1 VGRAALL
8 LLAAVPALVAGTP
21 RARAT
26 AAKTEV
32 TVGETFAVEVAAEG
46 PAGTRFSFP
55 AEAGN
60 DQVELWTVP
69 GAQPLPPS
77 QHRYQALVFA
87 LGDAEVPGIPVKYRL
102 SDGTEGE
109 TLTAPVPLRVLSLL
123 PKDPKEQKLAE
134 IRGPLPLSI
143 GRAFW
148 IALALVLFMLAGLT
162 AWLWSRRRRREAP
175 AVAAPPLAPGQEA
188 LLSLESLAASG
199 LLARGEHRAFYIALT
214 AIAKRYLER
223 RLEAPVLE
231 MTSAEMMA
239 FLRQGPW
246 QADLLPALKDLSRA
260 ADQIKFAL
268 GRGLPAEGDR
278 HLAAIVDLVRRL
290 EARLQPPRT
299 EEAA

>member
-1 VGRAALL
+1 VGPAALL
-8 LLAAVPALVAGTP
+8 LVAAVPALAAGTP

-32 TVGETFAVEVAAEG
+32 TVGETFVVEVTAEG

-60 DQVELWTVP
+60 DRVELWTVP
-69 GAQPLPPS
+69 GAGPPPPV
-77 QHRYQALVFA
+77 QHRYQALVLA
-87 LGDAEVPGIPVKYRL
+87 LGEAEVPGIAVKYRL
-102 SDGTEGE
+102 PAGTEGE
-109 TLTAPVPLRVLSLL
+109 ALTAPVPLRVLSLL
-123 PKDPKEQKLAE
+123 PKDPREQKLAE

-143 GRAFW
+143 GGAFW
-148 IALALVLFMLAGLT
+148 VALALVVLALAGLT
-162 AWLWSRRRRREAP
+162 AWLWSRRRRRERPAP
-175 AVAAPPLAPGQEA
+175 VAPPLAPDREA

-199 LLARGEHRAFYIALT
+199 LLAGGEHRAFYIALT
-214 AIAKRYLER
+214 TIAKRYLER

-239 FLRQGPW
+239 FLRKGPW
-246 QADLLPALKDLSRA
+246 EAELLPALKDLSRA

-268 GRGLPAEGDR
+268 GRGLPADGER
-278 HLAAIVDLVRRL
+278 HLAAIVDLVGRL
-290 EARLQPPRT
+290 EARLRPPRA

>member
-1 VGRAALL
+1 MSPAALL
-8 LLAAVPALVAGTP
+8 LVAAVPAALGTP

-32 TVGETFAVEVAAEG
+32 TVGETFVVEVTAEG
-46 PAGTRFSFP
+46 PAGTLFSFP
-55 AEAGN
+55 PDAG
-60 DQVELWTVP
+60 DDRVELWTVP
-69 GAQPLPPS
+69 GAQPLPPA
-77 QHRYQALVFA
+77 QHRYQALVLT
-87 LGDAEVPGIPVKYRL
+87 LGEAEVPGIAVRYRL
-102 SDGTEGE
+102 PTGSEGE
-109 TLTAPVPLRVLSLL
+109 ISTAPVPLRVLSLL

-148 IALALVLFMLAGLT
+148 IAVALALVALAGLT
-162 AWLWSRRRRREAP
+162 AWLWSRRRRRERP
-175 AVAAPPLAPGQEA
+175 AVAAPPLAPYQEA
-188 LLSLESLAASG
+188 LQSLDSLAASG
-199 LLARGEHRAFYIALT
+199 FLARGEHRAFYITLT

-223 RLEAPVLE
+223 RLKAPVLE

-239 FLRQGPW
+239 FLRQGPFE
-246 QADLLPALKDLSRA
+246 ADLLPALKDLSRA

-278 HLAAIVDLVRRL
+278 HLAAILDLVRRL
-290 EARLQPPRT
+290 ETRLQPPPA

>member
-1 VGRAALL
+1 MSPAALL
-8 LLAAVPALVAGTP
+8 FVASVPALAVGTP

-32 TVGETFAVEVAAEG
+32 TVGETFAVEVTAEG

-69 GAQPLPPS
+69 GAGPPPPAP
-77 QHRYQALVFA
+77 HRYQALVLA
-87 LGDAEVPGIPVKYRL
+87 LGEGEVPGIPIKYRL
-102 SDGTEGE
+102 PTGAEGE
-109 TLTAPVPLRVLSLL
+109 TMTAPVPLRVVSLL
-123 PKDPKEQKLAE
+123 PKDPREQKLAE

-143 GRAFW
+143 GGAFW
-148 IALALVLFMLAGLT
+148 TALALVLFSLAGST
-162 AWLWSRRRRREAP
+162 AWLWSRRRRRERPAP
-175 AVAAPPLAPGQEA
+175 VAPPLAPDREA
-188 LLSLESLAASG
+188 LQSLESLAASG

-214 AIAKRYLER
+214 TIAKRYLER

-239 FLRQGPW
+239 FLREGPW
-246 QADLLPALKDLSRA
+246 EAELLPALKDLSRA

-268 GRGLPAEGDR
+268 GHGLPADGER
-278 HLAAIVDLVRRL
+278 HLAAVVDLVRRL
-290 EARLQPPRT
+290 ETRLHPPPA

>member
-1 VGRAALL
+1 VGPAALL
-8 LLAAVPALVAGTP
+8 LVAAVPAVALGTP

-32 TVGETFAVEVAAEG
+32 TVGETFVVEVTAEG

-60 DQVELWTVP
+60 DRVELWTVP
-69 GAQPLPPS
+69 GAGPPPPA
-77 QHRYQALVFA
+77 QHRYQALVLA
-87 LGDAEVPGIPVKYRL
+87 LGEAEVPGIAVKYRL
-102 SDGTEGE
+102 PAGTEGE
-109 TLTAPVPLRVLSLL
+109 TLTAPVPLRVVSLL

-134 IRGPLPLSI
+134 IRGPRPLSI
-143 GRAFW
+143 GGAFW
-148 IALALVLFMLAGLT
+148 AALALTVLVLTGST
-162 AWLWSRRRRREAP
+162 AWLWSRRRRRDRPAP
-175 AVAAPPLAPGQEA
+175 VAPPLAPDREA
-188 LLSLESLAASG
+188 LQSLESLAASG
-199 LLARGEHRAFYIALT
+199 LLARGEQRAFYIALT
-214 AIAKRYLER
+214 TIAKRYLER

-239 FLRQGPW
+239 FLREGPW
-246 QADLLPALKDLSRA
+246 EAELLPALKDLSRA

-268 GRGLPAEGDR
+268 GRGLPADGER

-290 EARLQPPRT
+290 ETRLRPPRA